1 MTSQTLTMRTTSRTS
16 TTSDRRDKLGRRIGY
31 NWWREFIWGE
41 WRCAY
46 DAWHLAMENEA
57 IGYETERREYRHN
70 NPSPKFKDFLIE
82 HAGQHLGH
90 R

>member
-1 MTSQTLTMRTTSRTS
+1 LTRLHLVQGGP
-16 TTSDRRDKLGRRIGY
+16 DRRERRDSLGRRIGY

-46 DAWHLAMENEA
+46 DAWLMEMQHA
-57 IGYETERREYRHN
+57 CLGYGTEEREHRYN

-82 HAGQHLGH
+82 HAGQHVS
-90 R
+90 RAA

>member
-1 MTSQTLTMRTTSRTS
+1 MPTTTSQTSMTSRTS

-46 DAWHLAMENEA
+46 DAWHLAMDEES

-70 NPSPKFKDFLIE
+70 NPSPKFKDFLIA
-82 HAGQHLGH
+82 HAGQHN